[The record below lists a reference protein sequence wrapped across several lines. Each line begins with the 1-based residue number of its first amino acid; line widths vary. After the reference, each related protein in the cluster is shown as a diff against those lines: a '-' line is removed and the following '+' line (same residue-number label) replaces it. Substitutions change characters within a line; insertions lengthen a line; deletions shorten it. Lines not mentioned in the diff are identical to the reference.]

1 MNTSLLLKTAC
12 LVGALAAL
20 AAGNNTPGPEAA
32 AAARAPVLRDDQRLW
47 NASYEAEQQGQYDQA
62 LKPMKT
68 IRESHGDFYLA
79 NLRTGWLL
87 YLKKDYAGA
96 LAAYQKASLLA
107 PGALSPLIGQMN
119 CHDALGDGEGSLRA
133 GMAVLVLDP
142 MNASVNRRLA
152 DLHYARKDYAR
163 AASYYLKLATLFPE
177 DLDLANALAW
187 SYLNSSRPAEAQ
199 AIFEAILVV
208 APAHASALQGLAICT
223 SPAPAATTPRKE

>member
-1 MNTSLLLKTAC
+1 MNTSLLLKTIC

-20 AAGNNTPGPEAA
+20 AAGNNNPAPTAA
-32 AAARAPVLRDDQRLW
+32 AGAKTPALREDQRLW

-96 LAAYQKASLLA
+96 LPFYQKASLLA

-119 CHDALGDGEGSLRA
+119 CHDALGDGEG
-133 GMAVLVLDP
+133 
-142 MNASVNRRLA
+142 
-152 DLHYARKDYAR
+152 
-163 AASYYLKLATLFPE
+163 
-177 DLDLANALAW
+177 
-187 SYLNSSRPAEAQ
+187 
-199 AIFEAILVV
+199 
-208 APAHASALQGLAICT
+208 
-223 SPAPAATTPRKE
+223 